1 MLRYPYKLRFYET
14 TGSNKGNLKNE
25 EFFADRKQMLS
36 RYREVFKKELYALN
50 PTAWQ
55 YVEDEWERIL
65 L

>member
-14 TGSNKGNLKNE
+14 TGPNKGNLKNE
-25 EFFADRKQMLS
+25 EFFEDRTKMLI

-65 L
+65 V